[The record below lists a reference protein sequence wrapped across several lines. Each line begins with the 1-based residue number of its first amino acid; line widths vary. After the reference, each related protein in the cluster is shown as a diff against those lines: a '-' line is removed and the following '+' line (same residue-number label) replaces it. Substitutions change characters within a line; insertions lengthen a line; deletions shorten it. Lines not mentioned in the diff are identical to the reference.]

1 MQRSRSRRIT
11 VNSLSSGAGA
21 GVATRDGEFHPAK
34 VMVLGDFVRRQ
45 VADEAATAPAPKAD
59 SAFAKGRDLRGAV
72 PAPRENYLLGA
83 LNEEDYARL
92 IRHLEFVPLPC
103 GKVLGEAGS
112 IPEYVYF
119 PTAGIVSMLYEM
131 KNGTSV
137 EAAITGH
144 DGVVGVTVY
153 MGGGATTSRAV
164 VRNSGH
170 GYRMRADVLKR

>member
-21 GVATRDGEFHPAK
+21 GMATRDGEFHPAK

-45 VADEAATAPAPKAD
+45 VADTAATAPAPKAD

-92 IRHLEFVPLPC
+92 IRHLVAEERLP
-103 GKVLGEAGS
+103 V
-112 IPEYVYF
+112 
-119 PTAGIVSMLYEM
+119 
-131 KNGTSV
+131 
-137 EAAITGH
+137 
-144 DGVVGVTVY
+144 
-153 MGGGATTSRAV
+153 
-164 VRNSGH
+164 
-170 GYRMRADVLKR
+170 RADRSSVASSAASLIS